1 MINNEL
7 TFFNSLKK
15 VFRYI
20 SIYGFSK
27 TWFKIIGRSRFLSKY
42 YKPRLSSKRDIGVI
56 GCGQLAFSTL
66 GHSLCK
72 KFNNRF
78 IDCYDIDEN
87 AKNSYA
93 KFYRIASPSDS
104 AIDLIQNP
112 DVEYVY
118 ITSNHFSHAE
128 YAIKALNAGKN
139 VYVEKPISVNY
150 EQLNE
155 LSNAISSSNKKIYA
169 GYNRPFSKPLMEL
182 KKQIEKKSGPIT
194 LSCFISAHDIPS
206 DHWYRNEKEGSRI
219 CGNIGHWID
228 LAVHILNWGEMP
240 DQLKISI
247 SPSNSK
253 FSDQDLSITIT
264 SENEDLIVI
273 TFTSRCDPFEGVNE
287 SINFQNDNTICKI
300 DDFRNISIWKNENL
314 IKKSYWPKDVGH
326 TEALL
331 QPFREEN
338 QRDFNEVIMSTLL
351 MLHIAEMVKLKKI
364 NSSFSFSRESNN
376 FLKS

>member
-104 AIDLIQNP
+104 AIDLIQNT
-112 DVEYVY
+112 DVEYIY

-351 MLHIAEMVKLKKI
+351 MVHIAEMVKLKKI

>member
-1 MINNEL
+1 
-7 TFFNSLKK
+7 
-15 VFRYI
+15 
-20 SIYGFSK
+20 
-27 TWFKIIGRSRFLSKY
+27 
-42 YKPRLSSKRDIGVI
+42 
-56 GCGQLAFSTL
+56 
-66 GHSLCK
+66 
-72 KFNNRF
+72 
-78 IDCYDIDEN
+78 
-87 AKNSYA
+87 
-93 KFYRIASPSDS
+93 
-104 AIDLIQNP
+104 
-112 DVEYVY
+112 
-118 ITSNHFSHAE
+118 
-128 YAIKALNAGKN
+128 
-139 VYVEKPISVNY
+139 
-150 EQLNE
+150 
-155 LSNAISSSNKKIYA
+155 
-169 GYNRPFSKPLMEL
+169 MEL